1 MARECYP
8 AVATSRQRCSGRGTG
23 VVRTT
28 GSCEGSPAERRH
40 SGSSRGGS
48 GHAGSLPMVSA
59 SSSRS
64 PTRATSAKSRGHGHD
79 AALAKAREA
88 WDRPGRDRSVRG
100 SIASAPWE
108 DNAHAPDKAT
118 RPSSGDQRSMTIRR
132 SGPGRRETSGPPVNP
147 AEPKTPWGV
156 PAAQAA
162 SASREHTR
170 CGYTSFVWVADIGWT
185 HRAPFPPRGRKTSWC
200 SKGASQ
206 EEVRSSV

>member
-1 MARECYP
+1 MKGLLPREGTPDHHEAAPVTRGRSQWSRRPP
-8 AVATSRQRCSGRGTG
+8 ADLRPVPPRPKAEDTAMMQLSRRRERRGIDQGATG
-23 VVRTT
+23 VSEARSHRRRGKTT
-28 GSCEGSPAERRH
+28 PT
-40 SGSSRGGS
+40 
-48 GHAGSLPMVSA
+48 L
-59 SSSRS
+59 
-64 PTRATSAKSRGHGHD
+64 PTR
-79 AALAKAREA
+79 
-88 WDRPGRDRSVRG
+88 P
-100 SIASAPWE
+100 
-108 DNAHAPDKAT
+108 T